1 MAMFHNKRSQPSPGS
16 THGSDQG
23 KPEHEKT
30 SHFFRPSAQSFQ
42 PQVVSLPANPSIL
55 IILMGALGDVTRGM
69 CLISQIKDRFPNSSL
84 TWLVEP
90 KWGEIVKQHPRIDNV
105 LIFDRPNWRQ
115 GIKDIYRQLSSIH
128 FDCVFDLQRH
138 FKSGLFSFFSRAH
151 NRIGFHPRDAKEGN
165 WLFNNRHL
173 QKQDDNLP
181 KILHYLQFTKSVGI
195 APSGDLDFGLSHL
208 QLSNLNPELSSVLDP
223 RYWVVILG
231 STWETK
237 EWSVDKY
244 QDLIHK
250 LLAETDMQ
258 VVLVDAKGKYDLAR
272 SLEGKICNPRL
283 VNLVGRTSVV
293 ELAAVL
299 ARAQGAVGPDCGAG
313 HIASAVHTPYVSLF
327 GPTSHR
333 RTAPFQ
339 SEHLVV
345 TAGIECAP
353 CYKKKCP
360 GKNKECMRAIRVP
373 QVMHKIFQVIG
384 DTSERHVE

>member
-1 MAMFHNKRSQPSPGS
+1 
-16 THGSDQG
+16 
-23 KPEHEKT
+23 
-30 SHFFRPSAQSFQ
+30 
-42 PQVVSLPANPSIL
+42 
-55 IILMGALGDVTRGM
+55 MGALGDVSRGM
-69 CLISQIKDRFPNSSL
+69 CLISSIKDHFPNSSL

-90 KWGEIVKQHPRIDNV
+90 KWADIVKQHPRIDHV

-115 GIKDIYRQLSSIH
+115 GVKDVYRQLSTTR

-151 NRIGFHPRDAKEGN
+151 TRIGFHPRDAKEGN

-195 APSGDLDFGLSHL
+195 DPPGDLDFGLSHL
-208 QLSNLNPELSSVLDP
+208 QLTNLNPELASVLDP
-223 RYWVVILG
+223 KYWVVILG

-237 EWSVDKY
+237 EWFADKY
-244 QDLIHK
+244 QNLIHQ
-250 LLAETDMQ
+250 LLTETDMQ
-258 VVLVDAKGKYDLAR
+258 VVLVDAKGKYDLAC

-299 ARAQGAVGPDCGAG
+299 AGAQGAVGPDCGAG
-313 HIASAVHTPYVSLF
+313 HVASAVHTPYVSLF

-345 TAGIECAP
+345 TADIGCAP
-353 CYKKKCP
+353 CYKKKCL
-360 GKNKECMRAIRVP
+360 GQNNECMRAISVS
-373 QVMHKIFQVIG
+373 QVMDKIFQAISEN
-384 DTSERHVE
+384 TERHVE